1 MKSVGKV
8 LEKVK
13 GTHALS
19 PDFYVDMVC
28 VISFLFFPFLL
39 LLLGDDS
46 YCCQSSVVEKTFRVQ
61 QSVQA
66 D

>member
-1 MKSVGKV
+1 VKSVGKV

-28 VISFLFFPFLL
+28 VISCLLSFLL